1 MTCGRARRLLWPD
14 TGPREATAEI
24 VAAREHASRC
34 PPCQRFLDDMRR
46 LSERIRETMPRP
58 EAPVEVRDRLFK
70 AIARAR
76 TDGTARGTARRQR
89 VWAAGLAAVLLVG
102 GTWLGLSLVRG
113 PVSPSPDPLG
123 AIAED
128 HLRSQRNTGLASS
141 DSLEVARWL
150 ADRLPFAVEIPIFPD
165 AHLKGA
171 RLLLVN
177 RQSGAVVDYLIAGRS
192 LSYYVL
198 PAIEREAGGTT
209 REVRVASRA
218 GYHIAAWE
226 DAGLTHAL
234 VAGLPGPRLVE
245 LAHYCIEQ
253 MTAAVAVSAI
263 SHQLAAISS
272 AGPRL
277 RSRGGS

>member
-1 MTCGRARRLLWPD
+1 MMTCGRARRLLWPD
-14 TGPREATAEI
+14 TGPREATGDI

-34 PPCQRFLDDMRR
+34 ALCQRFLDDMRA
-46 LSERIRETMPRP
+46 LSDRIREAMPRP

-76 TDGTARGTARRQR
+76 TDGTTRGTVRRHR
-89 VWAAGLAAVLLVG
+89 IWAAGVASALVLG
-102 GTWLGLSLVRG
+102 GTWLGLSLAPERVI
-113 PVSPSPDPLG
+113 PPQDPLG

-128 HLRSQRNTGLASS
+128 HLRSQRSTGLASS

-165 AHLKGA
+165 AQLKGA

-198 PAIEREAGGTT
+198 PAIESQAGATT
-209 REVRVASRA
+209 REIRVASRV
-218 GYHIAAWE
+218 GYRIAAWE
-226 DAGLTHAL
+226 DGGLTHAL
-234 VAGLPGPRLVE
+234 VAGLPGPTLIE
-245 LAHYCIEQ
+245 LAHYCIKQ
-253 MTAAVAVSAI
+253 VMAAVAA
-263 SHQLAAISS
+263 
-272 AGPRL
+272 
-277 RSRGGS
+277 